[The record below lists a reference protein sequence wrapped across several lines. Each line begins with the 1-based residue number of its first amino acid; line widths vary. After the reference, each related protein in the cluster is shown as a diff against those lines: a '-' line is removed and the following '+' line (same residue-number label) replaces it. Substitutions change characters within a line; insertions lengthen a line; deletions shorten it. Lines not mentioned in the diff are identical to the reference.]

1 MPRVVSL
8 LLPTW
13 SMGRLRRILG
23 GTAPP
28 GCGAA
33 WQSKRLGLP
42 AVYLQYSQSNGANGS
57 VSNNQRLFVF
67 DEPRFNPN
75 IINDIAND
83 FGFKVQTFIE
93 PAPYVNYATTERSN
107 FPSKLAPAKIS

>member
-1 MPRVVSL
+1 MREACREQAEISAWRAL
-8 LLPTW
+8 
-13 SMGRLRRILG
+13 GR
-23 GTAPP
+23 
-28 GCGAA
+28 
-33 WQSKRLGLP
+33 GLP
-42 AVYLQYSQSNGANGS
+42 WDRRAALTNGS

>member
-1 MPRVVSL
+1 MYP
-8 LLPTW
+8 
-13 SMGRLRRILG
+13 
-23 GTAPP
+23 
-28 GCGAA
+28 
-33 WQSKRLGLP
+33 
-42 AVYLQYSQSNGANGS
+42 QYSQSNGANGS

-107 FPSKLAPAKIS
+107 FPSKLVTCRICSLETCLRRAHAMGDVRRRADFVGGRR